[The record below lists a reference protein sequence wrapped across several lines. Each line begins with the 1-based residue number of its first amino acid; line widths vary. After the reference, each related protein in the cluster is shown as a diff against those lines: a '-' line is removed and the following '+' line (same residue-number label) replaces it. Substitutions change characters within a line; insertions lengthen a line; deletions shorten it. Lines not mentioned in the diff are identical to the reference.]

1 MSDRHHSQC
10 SPLTAPP
17 AWTEKFGAS
26 EAPGSPPLIS
36 VIVPFD
42 DSRGK
47 HKHLS
52 GWTREQTL
60 DGALYE
66 VIALTDGRH
75 GTEMDESI
83 RQHLRPQDR
92 HLVLGESGGRFA
104 MYAAGA
110 EAARGSILFI
120 TEDHCVAEPGCLAA
134 VKHHFE
140 TTTDSGV
147 TVKWGHINNTDV
159 AYMEEL
165 VNHID
170 ARQWSRPDHW
180 NKVRIRGF
188 GIRKEAY
195 RDVGGFEWKYQGF
208 SEALL
213 AAKLHAQGHRIGYAG
228 DAGVLHINTE
238 SMNEL
243 QESAWS
249 YSWAE
254 CEYCQENENT
264 FCEQYFS
271 ASTGL
276 ASQVLTPAPMARWM
290 IRALLRGLLGNR
302 AFWRGGEFS
311 RWGVVASVLQLGVSA
326 LAMGLRHLA
335 AWSAVWCARL
345 RYHFWSFHEGRRLRA
360 FGDFW
365 RRVSHAARVDY
376 AVKNERRA
384 ASASSA
390 QWANTGGLVT
400 CGCHGCFGTER
411 FEGRA
416 FRWTSPVAVVPL
428 QLPAS
433 DCKIAVD
440 TGRLRGAA
448 WSYPITVFLNRK
460 PLPQEMIKC
469 RDSLLIIKIKRRM
482 CRKDVDVQELT
493 LVTAPAIQHGFESRW
508 LGLPICSIQLY
519 DKGGQGVP
527 PPPAVEPSVDI
538 PVEVPIPRTATGPDT
553 LSRHIVVVNTA
564 DRGGGAEVMAS
575 RLFRGY
581 QQRHGS
587 TSFWVGHKN
596 LEDPAVLAALQLDRQ
611 QRDSAVPQALRAIRR
626 SLKRA
631 RGLED
636 FDFPGTLGLLQAGGR
651 EADIVHLHNLHGG
664 FFDLRALAAISQK
677 VPVFVTLHDSWML
690 TGRCASPGPCSRWI
704 TGCGKCPDLQRPPV
718 MPRDATA
725 ENWKRKQGIY
735 SQSSLRIATPTHWL
749 MDQAKRSMLA
759 PAIIEARV
767 IPNGINLEIFRPME
781 KNQARAALQIPGKAI
796 LLVSVAKEGT
806 ENPYKDFATLRG
818 ALSRLKCG
826 GRQVICAVLGRV
838 AVTET
843 LPNGVILRH
852 ERMAPPEEVARWLQ
866 AADLCVHST
875 REEVFGLVLAEALA
889 CGTPVVATDVAGI
902 PEVVRHGI
910 DGLLVPPGDADA
922 FAAAMELLLFDPSRL
937 MQMGR
942 DGAGRARVEFDEA
955 RMVQAYLD
963 WFEQVLAEQSPRRA

>member
-1 MSDRHHSQC
+1 MSDRYHSPR
-10 SPLTAPP
+10 SPVTPPP
-17 AWTEKFGAS
+17 AWTEKAGAVD
-26 EAPGSPPLIS
+26 AVGAPPLIS

-47 HKHLS
+47 PKHLA

-66 VIALTDGRH
+66 VIALTDGRL

-83 RQHLRPQDR
+83 REHLRPQDR
-92 HLVLGESGGRFA
+92 HLQLEKSATRFA

-120 TEDHCVAEPGCLAA
+120 TEDHCVAEPGCLAV

-213 AAKLHAQGHRIGYAG
+213 AAKLHAQGHRVGYAG

-238 SMNEL
+238 SMYEL

-276 ASQVLTPAPMARWM
+276 ASQVLTPSPMAKWM
-290 IRALLRGLLGNR
+290 IRALLRGLLENR
-302 AFWRGGEFS
+302 TFWRGGAFS
-311 RWGVVASVLQLGVSA
+311 RWGVVASILQLGMSA
-326 LAMGLRHLA
+326 LASGCRQLV
-335 AWSAVWCARL
+335 AWSGVWSARM
-345 RYHFWSFHEGRRLRA
+345 RYHFWRFHEGRRLRA

-365 RRVSHAARVDY
+365 RRVSYAARVDY

-384 ASASSA
+384 ATASSL
-390 QWANTGGLVT
+390 QWAGTGGLVT
-400 CGCHGCFGTER
+400 SGCHGCFGTER

-428 QLPAS
+428 QLPAA
-433 DCKIAVD
+433 DCKIAID

-460 PLPQEMIKC
+460 ALPQEMIKC

-493 LVTAPAIQHGFESRW
+493 LVTAPVIQQGFESRW
-508 LGLPICSIQLY
+508 LGLPICSIRLY
-519 DKGGQGVP
+519 DKTAGGS
-527 PPPAVEPSVDI
+527 PPAPEDVTMDVAAAVPVPQAAVE
-538 PVEVPIPRTATGPDT
+538 RGA

-581 QQRHGS
+581 QQEHGS
-587 TSFWVGHKN
+587 TIFWVGHKN
-596 LEDPAVLAALQLDRQ
+596 LEDPAVMASLQLDGQ
-611 QRDSAVPQALRAIRR
+611 QRRSVAQRALRSIRR
-626 SLKRA
+626 RVQRF
-631 RGLED
+631 RGRED
-636 FDFPGTLGLLQAGGR
+636 FEFPDTMELLSAGGSQ
-651 EADIVHLHNLHGG
+651 ADVIHLHNLHGG
-664 FFDLRALAAISQK
+664 FFDLRALGPISQK
-677 VPVFVTLHDSWML
+677 VPVFETLHDSWML
-690 TGRCASPGPCSRWI
+690 TGRCASPGPCGRWV
-704 TGCGKCPDLQRPPV
+704 TGCGQCPDLQRPPV
-718 MPRDATA
+718 LPRDATA
-725 ENWKRKQGIY
+725 ENWRRKQEIY
-735 SQSSLRIATPTHWL
+735 SLSKLRIATPTRWL
-749 MDQAKRSMLA
+749 MEQVTQSMIA
-759 PAIIEARV
+759 PAMIEARV
-767 IPNGINLEIFRPME
+767 IPNGINLAVFHPVE
-781 KNQARAALQIPGKAI
+781 KSQARAALQIPEKAI

-818 ALSRLKCG
+818 GLSRLQCG
-826 GRQVICAVLGRV
+826 GRQIICAVLGRV

-843 LPNGVILRH
+843 LPNGVMLRH
-852 ERMAPPEEVARWLQ
+852 ERMAPAEEVARWLQ

-902 PEVVRHGI
+902 PEVVRHGR
-910 DGLLVPPGDADA
+910 DGLLVPPGDPDA
-922 FAAAMELLLFDPSRL
+922 FAAALESLLFDPARL
-937 MQMGR
+937 AQMGR
-942 DGAGRARVEFDEA
+942 DGAERARAQFDEA
-955 RMVQAYLD
+955 RMVRAYLD
-963 WFEQVLAEQSPRRA
+963 WFEEVLAEDLARRA